1 MLGNGGPHGHSG
13 RMDLAALA
21 NTATAPDWISA
32 ISTAVIALS
41 VVAAAVS
48 WMRQRA
54 NQLRDPGEAPDGQEG
69 EDREFFEDALRPIQG
84 GSPQWWKDQQ
94 RKMTWLQRRQ
104 RRLRGRGRMKRVQ
117 ERAEQIRALDEDD
130 EE

>member
-1 MLGNGGPHGHSG
+1 MLGNGRPQGHSG

-48 WMRQRA
+48 WIRQRA
-54 NQLRDPGEAPDGQEG
+54 NQLHDPGEAPGGQAG
-69 EDREFFEDALRPIQG
+69 EDREFFEDVLRPIQG

-94 RKMTWLQRRQ
+94 RDMTWLQRWQ
-104 RRLRGRGRMKRVQ
+104 RRLRGRKRLERTRQ
-117 ERAEQIRALDEDD
+117 RAERIRELDEED